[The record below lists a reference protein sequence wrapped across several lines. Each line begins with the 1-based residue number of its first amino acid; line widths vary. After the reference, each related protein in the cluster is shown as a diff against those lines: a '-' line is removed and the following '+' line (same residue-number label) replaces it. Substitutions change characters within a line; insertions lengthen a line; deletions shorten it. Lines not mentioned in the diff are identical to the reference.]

1 MIEEIREQQDKRV
14 AWWRKTK
21 SVVLKITGI
30 INPVDVDVEWA
41 IGIYASS
48 SSAPLNFSGENI
60 NNPVLTANNVSDV
73 PANFVADPFLVHD
86 NGAWFMFF
94 EVINDTTRPGPKLRY
109 PNKGAIG
116 LAVSNDG
123 LDWSYR
129 QIVLDEPFHLSYPY
143 VFQWKGEYYMIPE
156 TYQTCSVR
164 LYKADSFP
172 YTWSFVETLISGK
185 PFVDSSILRYGNIWY
200 IFTATTRNATLRL
213 YYAKE
218 LTGPWTEHPESP
230 IIEGDAHIARPAG
243 RITIFDGR
251 IIRFAQDDDLTYGK
265 QVWAFEIT
273 KLTPEVYEEHI
284 ADKSPILKGT
294 GSGWNADCM
303 HHICPCQVN
312 NKWIASVDGGRQVP
326 RRWKY

>member
-1 MIEEIREQQDKRV
+1 MVNE
-14 AWWRKTK
+14 
-21 SVVLKITGI
+21 
-30 INPVDVDVEWA
+30 VDVGGKWS

-48 SSAPLNFSGENI
+48 SSAPLSFSDENI
-60 NNPVLTANNVSDV
+60 TNPVLTANDISDV
-73 PANFVADPFLVHD
+73 PAKFVADPFLVHD

-94 EVINDTTRPGPKLRY
+94 EVLNATTNQGD
-109 PNKGAIG
+109 IG

-143 VFQWKGEYYMIPE
+143 VFRWKGEYYMLPE
-156 TYQTCSVR
+156 TCQTCSVR
-164 LYKADSFP
+164 LYKAASFP
-172 YTWSFVETLISGK
+172 YTWFLVETLISGGR
-185 PFVDSSILRYGNIWY
+185 FVDASILRYGNIWY
-200 IFTATTRNATLRL
+200 IFTATIRNDTLSL

-243 RITIFDGR
+243 KVTIFDGR
-251 IIRFAQDDDLTYGK
+251 IIRFAQDDDPTYGK

-294 GSGWNADCM
+294 GSGWNADRM
-303 HHICPCQVN
+303 HHIAPCQVN
-312 NKWIASVDGGRQVP
+312 NKWIASVDGYRQTIN
-326 RRWKY
+326 

>member
-1 MIEEIREQQDKRV
+1 MIEETREQQDKRM
-14 AWWRKTK
+14 AWWRKAK

-30 INPVDVDVEWA
+30 INLVDVGVEWA

-73 PANFVADPFLVHD
+73 PANLLADPFLVHD
-86 NGAWFMFF
+86 KGAWFMFF
-94 EVINDTTRPGPKLRY
+94 EVLNNTTKPGPKLRY
-109 PNKGAIG
+109 PHKGAIG

-172 YTWSFVETLISGK
+172 YTWFFVETLISGK

-200 IFTATTRNATLRL
+200 IFTATVRNDTLSL

-230 IIEGDAHIARPAG
+230 IIEGNAHIARPG
-243 RITIFDGR
+243 GKITIFDGR
-251 IIRFAQDDDLTYGK
+251 IIRFAQDDDPTYGK

-312 NKWIASVDGGRQVP
+312 NKWIASVDGGRQMP

>member
-1 MIEEIREQQDKRV
+1 MVNEVGK
-14 AWWRKTK
+14 AGW
-21 SVVLKITGI
+21 SG
-30 INPVDVDVEWA
+30 EWS

-48 SSAPLNFSGENI
+48 SSDPLNFSEENI
-60 NNPVLTANNVSDV
+60 TNPVLTANDVSDV
-73 PANFVADPFLVHD
+73 PANLVADPFLVHD

-94 EVINDTTRPGPKLRY
+94 EVQNDTTKPGRKFRY
-109 PNKGAIG
+109 PHTGAIG

-156 TYQTCSVR
+156 TNQTRSVR
-164 LYKADSFP
+164 LYKAASFP
-172 YTWSFVETLISGK
+172 YTWFFVETLISGRR
-185 PFVDSSILRYGNIWY
+185 FADSSILRYGNIWY
-200 IFTATTRNATLRL
+200 IFTATTRNDILSL

-218 LTGPWTEHPESP
+218 LIGLWTEHPESP

-243 RITIFDGR
+243 KVTIFGGR
-251 IIRFAQDDDLTYGK
+251 IIRFAQDGDPTYGN

-284 ADKSPILKGT
+284 VDDKSPILKGA
-294 GSGWNADCM
+294 GSGWNADRM
-303 HHICPCQVN
+303 HHIAPCQVN
-312 NKWIASVDGGRQVP
+312 NKWIASVDGYRQTINWGGRLYLLL
-326 RRWKY
+326 KKILGL

>member
-1 MIEEIREQQDKRV
+1 M
-14 AWWRKTK
+14 
-21 SVVLKITGI
+21 
-30 INPVDVDVEWA
+30 DVEWS

-48 SSAPLNFSGENI
+48 SSCPLNFSGENI
-60 NNPVLTANNVSDV
+60 TNPVLTANDVSDV

-94 EVINDTTRPGPKLRY
+94 EVLKAAPNQLKLTVTRGT
-109 PNKGAIG
+109 KGTIG

-143 VFQWKGEYYMIPE
+143 VFRWKGEYYMIPE
-156 TYQTCSVR
+156 TSQTYSVR
-164 LYKADSFP
+164 LYKAASFP
-172 YTWSFVETLISGK
+172 YTWFLVETLISGGR
-185 PFVDSSILRYGNIWY
+185 FVDASILRYGDMWY
-200 IFTATTRNATLRL
+200 IFTATTRNDTLCL

-230 IIEGDAHIARPAG
+230 IIEGDAHIARPG
-243 RITIFDGR
+243 GKITIFDGR
-251 IIRFAQDDDLTYGK
+251 IIRFAQDDDPTYGN

-284 ADKSPILKGT
+284 VDKSPILKGA
-294 GSGWNADCM
+294 GSGWNADRM
-303 HHICPCQVN
+303 HHIAPCQVN
-312 NKWIASVDGGRQVP
+312 NKWIASVDGYRQTIN
-326 RRWKY
+326 